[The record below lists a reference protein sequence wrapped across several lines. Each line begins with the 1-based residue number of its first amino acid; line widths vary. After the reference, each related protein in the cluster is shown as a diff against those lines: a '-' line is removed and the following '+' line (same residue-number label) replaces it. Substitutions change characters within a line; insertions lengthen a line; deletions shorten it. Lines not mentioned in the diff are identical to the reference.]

1 MKTRKLLIIPL
12 LAFCASALAID
23 SDLFNKMQKLNRGQ
37 QATENLHAQAMSAI
51 DECELDEAEQ
61 LLQRMRQQNYS
72 TANIS
77 SVKNKLE
84 DTKDQQ
90 RHARQIRSDAIE
102 LADSEKFSAAYD
114 TIQKINP
121 LACSS
126 GLAESARKY
135 IKDEENKRYA
145 QARQRQRQSSSSSS
159 SSGSCANFVNFHFQ
173 GPDSGFFDTF
183 GYDQSASITSPNNYT
198 LSGSTL
204 LFSDRVVV
212 TFRRSQGCD
221 IAGTYNYTYS
231 ARNANNQRNSWRG
244 SFYFDGRSET
254 CTIYISGGGLQCY

>member
-1 MKTRKLLIIPL
+1 MKTPKLLLIPL
-12 LAFCASALAID
+12 LAFCTSALAID

-61 LLQRMRQQNYS
+61 LLQKMRQQSYS
-72 TANIS
+72 AANIS
-77 SVKNKLE
+77 SVKNELE

-90 RHARQIRSDAIE
+90 RQARQIRSEAIK
-102 LADSEKFSAAYD
+102 LAESEKFSAAYD
-114 TIQKINP
+114 TIQKINA
-121 LACSS
+121 LTCSS
-126 GLAESARKY
+126 DLAESARKY
-135 IKDEENKRYA
+135 IKSEENKRYA

-159 SSGSCANFVNFHFQ
+159 GSCTNFVNFHFQ
-173 GPDSGFFDTF
+173 GPDSGAFDTY

-198 LSGSTL
+198 LSGNTA
-204 LFSDRVVV
+204 LFSDQVVV

-221 IAGTYNYTYS
+221 IAGNYNYTYS

-244 SFYFDGRSET
+244 SFYFDGRSES
-254 CTIYISGGGLQCY
+254 CTIYISGGWLQCY